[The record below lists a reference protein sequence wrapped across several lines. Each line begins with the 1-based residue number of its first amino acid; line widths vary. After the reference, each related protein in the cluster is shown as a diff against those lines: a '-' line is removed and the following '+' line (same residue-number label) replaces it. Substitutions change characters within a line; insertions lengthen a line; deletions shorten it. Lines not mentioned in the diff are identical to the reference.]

1 MKKKQKKSLD
11 KAYLKAVEEIEKDRI
26 DEVKVIVKQV
36 LEGIVAAQKERKLV
50 DEKLAL
56 LKHDLEDIRQGR
68 VEKIKARHA
77 EVREEKKWVPFDEKK
92 LEAAFL
98 PVWGLRDVGGQP
110 YTNLTLGHVATTGNV
125 TLSDGSL
132 VTVSNT
138 QSNSM

>member
-11 KAYLKAVEEIEKDRI
+11 KAYLKAVEEIEKDRVN
-26 DEVKVIVKQV
+26 EVKVIVKQV
-36 LEGIVAAQKERKLV
+36 LEGIVAAQKERKLI
-50 DEKLAL
+50 DEKLSL

-77 EVREEKKWVPFDEKK
+77 EVRDENKWVPFDEKR
-92 LEAAFL
+92 LELAFL
-98 PVWGLRDVGGQP
+98 PSWEIRGVQGQP
-110 YTNLTLGHVATTGNV
+110 YTNNTLGKIATTGNFSN
-125 TLSDGSL
+125 TTGTC